1 MLLGIAIMTTYI
13 PGVIGFVSITSWAVM
28 WLAMPLFIL
37 RCKIEITVIHVLGML
52 FLSYSALSLLW
63 SPHGMLELM
72 QLLALAS
79 VFVWGSTLKDLK
91 SVTKGL
97 SIGLAFS
104 SVLAIFQFLGFN
116 EFVYSGTVRPSGL
129 FFNSNI
135 FAEISGMVLLLILIN
150 KLWWYIPVALP
161 GLMVSSRAVILG
173 LGVSLAMLTWSKS
186 KILSFVIL
194 ISSWLIAY
202 FITFSNV
209 LNINPATIGSNSTVS
224 IFQRLYVWE
233 DMLAGFTIFG
243 NGIGSFV
250 FKFPEYN
257 KHIDGSVTLVEYAHN
272 DLLQLIFEL
281 GIGSIPLMFI
291 VALLLMV
298 KNDYKSAFIFFI
310 VIGIFGFPLHM
321 PITAFMFALV
331 AAQLAK
337 SSLGYSDIVDYFRSN
352 LFSRMDTARF
362 A

>member
-1 MLLGIAIMTTYI
+1 MLLGIAIMIAYI

-28 WLAMPLFIL
+28 WLFMPIFIL
-37 RCKIEITVIHVLGML
+37 RCKIEITFIRILGIM

-91 SVTKGL
+91 SVTIGL
-97 SIGLAFS
+97 SIGMAFS
-104 SVLAIFQFLGFN
+104 SALAIFQFFGFN
-116 EFVYSGTVRPSGL
+116 DFVYSGTSRPSGL

-135 FAEISGMVLLLILIN
+135 FAEISGMLLLMILIN
-150 KLWWYIPVALP
+150 KLWWYIPVTLP
-161 GLMVSSRAVILG
+161 GLMFSSRAVILG
-173 LGVSLAMLTWSKS
+173 LGFSLAVLVWTKS
-186 KILSFVIL
+186 KVLSILTL
-194 ISSWLIAY
+194 IVSWIIAY
-202 FITFSNV
+202 LITFPSVVNV
-209 LNINPATIGSNSTVS
+209 SPASIGSNTTVS
-224 IFQRLYVWE
+224 IFQRFYVWQ
-233 DMLAGFTIFG
+233 DMISGFTIFG

-250 FKFPEYN
+250 YKFPEYN
-257 KHIDGSVTLVEYAHN
+257 KHIDGSTILVEYAHN

-281 GIGSIPLMFI
+281 GIGAIPLLII

-310 VIGIFGFPLHM
+310 IIGIFGFPLHM
-321 PITAFMFALV
+321 PVTAFMLALV

-337 SSLGYSDIVDYFRSN
+337 SSLGYSNIVDYFRSI
-352 LFSRMDTARF
+352 LFVRMDTARF
-362 A
+362 T

>member
-1 MLLGIAIMTTYI
+1 MLLGIAIMTAYM

-28 WLAMPLFIL
+28 WLVMPIFIL
-37 RCKIEITVIHVLGML
+37 KCKIDVTFIHILGMM

-91 SVTKGL
+91 SVIVGL

-104 SVLAIFQFLGFN
+104 SVLAIFQFFGFN
-116 EFVYSGTVRPSGL
+116 DFVYSGTPRPSGL

-135 FAEISGMVLLLILIN
+135 FAEISGMLLLLILIN
-150 KLWWYIPVALP
+150 KLWWCIPVTLP

-173 LGVSLAMLTWSKS
+173 LGISLAVLYWTKS
-186 KILSFVIL
+186 KALSILTL
-194 ISSWLIAY
+194 IVSWLIAY
-202 FITFSNV
+202 LVTFPSII
-209 LNINPATIGSNSTVS
+209 NISPASISSNSTVS
-224 IFQRLYVWE
+224 VFQRLYVWQ
-233 DMLAGFTIFG
+233 DMLTGFTIFG

-250 FKFPEYN
+250 YKFPEYN
-257 KHIDGSVTLVEYAHN
+257 KHIDSSVTLVEYAHN

-281 GIGSIPLMFI
+281 GIGAIPLLIIF
-291 VALLLMV
+291 VLLLMV
-298 KNDYKSAFIFFI
+298 KNDYKSVFAFFI
-310 VIGIFGFPLHM
+310 IIGIFGFPLHM
-321 PITAFMFALV
+321 PVTAFMLALV
-331 AAQLAK
+331 ASQLAK
-337 SSLGYSDIVDYFRSN
+337 SSLGYSDIVNYFRSI